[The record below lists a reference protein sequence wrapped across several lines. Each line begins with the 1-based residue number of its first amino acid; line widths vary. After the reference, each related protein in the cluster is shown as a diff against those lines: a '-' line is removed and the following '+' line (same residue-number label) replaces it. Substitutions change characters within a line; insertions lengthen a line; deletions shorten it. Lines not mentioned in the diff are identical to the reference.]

1 MTSFLSVL
9 IGMTAMKN
17 LPDALISITRFEA
30 ERKTKR
36 ITRLT
41 CCEANLQVGVS
52 LYLTDVVS

>member
-1 MTSFLSVL
+1 
-9 IGMTAMKN
+9 MTAMKN
-17 LPDALISITRFEA
+17 LPDALIYITRFEA